1 MFKGKKSFYIIANC
15 NLSNRRLQ
23 RDVESVIQC
32 TKRDN
37 VIYETI
43 LQTEASLW
51 QTFVVHVHALS
62 RSRRIGCVAFIQS
75 RWTLE
80 GVSSPAS
87 VVRSIHV
94 TAFRSQAAYNNNAGQ

>member
-1 MFKGKKSFYIIANC
+1 MIS
-15 NLSNRRLQ
+15 
-23 RDVESVIQC
+23 
-32 TKRDN
+32 
-37 VIYETI
+37 ETI
-43 LQTEASLW
+43 LQTEAPLSCMSML
-51 QTFVVHVHALS
+51 FS

-94 TAFRSQAAYNNNAGQ
+94 AAFSSQAAYDNNAGQ